1 MRRHTR
7 ARLGGVEPPRGLMG
21 QLHGI
26 AIEADG
32 RSRTD
37 AGANWGD
44 QRDRNRAVAFKIVAT
59 WDAADVR
66 QRGMGGAWQAIG
78 TEASKNRKLRK
89 SLFAKS
95 PEIGHYQ
102 NGDTPV
108 PAAAVAEN
116 VRYCYSSLVK
126 ACGPIERSQTF

>member
-1 MRRHTR
+1 M
-7 ARLGGVEPPRGLMG
+7 GGVEPPRGLMG

-66 QRGMGGAWQAIG
+66 QRGMGERGRPLGPKPRKIGNCGNPCLRNRPGSAI
-78 TEASKNRKLRK
+78 TKMATRLYPPLR
-89 SLFAKS
+89 
-95 PEIGHYQ
+95 
-102 NGDTPV
+102 
-108 PAAAVAEN
+108 
-116 VRYCYSSLVK
+116 
-126 ACGPIERSQTF
+126 